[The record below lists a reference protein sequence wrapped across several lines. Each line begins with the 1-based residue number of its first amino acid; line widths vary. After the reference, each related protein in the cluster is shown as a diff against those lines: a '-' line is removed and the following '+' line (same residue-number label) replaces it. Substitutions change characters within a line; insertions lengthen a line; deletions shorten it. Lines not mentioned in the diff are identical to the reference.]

1 MRRGEI
7 SMKLSLLK
15 AGIAAVALGLAGVA
29 PSYAGAAKPVDLGL
43 MLARSGDVEMTV
55 TIPLKLRDLAGAEAM
70 MNRVAMPGDTQF
82 HKFLTPD
89 EAIKAFGPTD
99 ADVARSISALQLR
112 GLQVER
118 ATPTTL
124 KVTGLASAMERVFQV
139 KLHEFQGV
147 AVDRVTPMVFHAPSS
162 RPVLPAEMADVAVGV
177 LGLNN
182 AVAAHPMMRQAP
194 KSLGGIPISR
204 KAVPQPATTDA
215 PGFLTVTDFEELYDA
230 QSLIASGVTGKG
242 RTVGVATL
250 ASVLPS
256 DVLAYFK
263 MVGVNANPNR
273 LTVVEVDGGSGP
285 PSDESGSE
293 ETALDLE
300 QSGGIAQNANIIAY
314 EAPNTNQGFVD
325 VFAQAVF
332 DNKADSIS
340 TSFGAF
346 EGFFDLQN
354 SPVTSD
360 LNGETVSALTA
371 MHQLFVLGALQGQ
384 SLFAAAGDCGAFD
397 TFGEVPS
404 TFTVPLSVDYP
415 GDDSA
420 IVSSGG
426 TTLAGT
432 QTFLL
437 PSGATFSVTVPQQRV
452 WGEDY
457 LLPLCNAL
465 GFANAMTC
473 GIFPEGTGGG
483 ISVFFPVPATQIG
496 LPGVLTSQPGQIL
509 EDTSTTPPTVLFNF
523 PANFPGRNVPDVS
536 FNADPDTGYEITFT
550 HDGQTSPSMDD
561 FVGGTSFVG
570 PQLNGVTAL
579 LGQNA
584 GGQRFGLLSVPLYLF
599 KKTGIADLGP
609 NPPLHEITTGDN
621 FFFFAANHYTPA
633 GGLGILDVANTAR
646 LLK

>member
-1 MRRGEI
+1 
-7 SMKLSLLK
+7 MKLSLLK
-15 AGIAAVALGLAGVA
+15 AGIATVALSVAGVA
-29 PSYAGAAKPVDLGL
+29 PSYAGTEGKPVDLGE
-43 MLARSGDVEMTV
+43 MLARSGDTEMAV

-70 MNRVAMPGDTQF
+70 MNRVAMPGDTQYR
-82 HKFLTPD
+82 KFLTPD
-89 EAIKAFGPTD
+89 EAVQAFGPTK
-99 ADVARSISALQLR
+99 AQVAHAISALQLR
-112 GLQVER
+112 GMRVEL

-124 KVTGLASAMERVFQV
+124 KVTGTASAMERLFQV
-139 KLHEFQGV
+139 KLHEFQGL
-147 AVDRVTPMVFHAPSS
+147 AADRATPMVFRAPAGK
-162 RPVLPAEMADVAVGV
+162 PVMPAAIADVAIGV
-177 LGLNN
+177 LGLSN
-182 AVAAHPMMRQAP
+182 ATAAHPMMRKAP
-194 KSLGGIPISR
+194 DSLGGKAISR
-204 KAVPQPATTDA
+204 KTVPQPATTNP
-215 PGFLTVTDFEELYDA
+215 PGALTVTDFEELYDA
-230 QSLIASGVTGKG
+230 KSLIASGITGKG
-242 RTVGVATL
+242 RTVGVVTL

-256 DVLAYFK
+256 DVLAYYK
-263 MVGVNANPNR
+263 MVGANANPNR
-273 LTVVEVDGGSGP
+273 LTIVEVDGGSGP
-285 PSDESGSE
+285 PSDASGSE

-300 QSGGIAQNANIIAY
+300 QAGGIASNANVIAY

-325 VFAQAVF
+325 VFAKAVS

-360 LNGETVSALTA
+360 INGETVSALTA
-371 MHQLFVLGALQGQ
+371 MHQLFVIAALQGQ

-404 TFTVPLSVDYP
+404 TFTAPLSVDYP
-415 GDDSA
+415 GDDPA

-483 ISVFFPVPATQIG
+483 ISVIFPVPLTQIG
-496 LPGVLTSQPGQIL
+496 LPGVLTSQPNQIL
-509 EDTSTTPPTVLFNF
+509 EDTSTTPPTVVFNF
-523 PANFPGRNVPDVS
+523 PANFAGRNVPDVS
-536 FNADPDTGYEITFT
+536 ANADPDTGYEITFT

-579 LGQNA
+579 LAQNA
-584 GGQRFGLLSVPLYLF
+584 GTRLGLLSVPLYLF
-599 KKTGIADLGP
+599 KRTGIADLGP

-621 FFFFAANHYTPA
+621 FFFNAANHYTPA
-633 GGLGILDVANTAR
+633 GGLGIPDVANLAR